1 MYDIVYVKPRAETLR
16 IHSSFLGIGYQ
27 MQMEEYQMHPLL
39 NTGNLGL
46 GEEEEVLQ
54 ESCNAIGSI

>member
-16 IHSSFLGIGYQ
+16 IHSSFLEIGYQ

-39 NTGNLGL
+39 NTKFPGWVRKRKFSKNHAM
-46 GEEEEVLQ
+46 Q
-54 ESCNAIGSI
+54 